1 MGGRPV
7 EIWVCA
13 NCRSVNKARAK
24 QCYNCRTPRDLA
36 AVDPNQM
43 EVTGHGKV
51 REVALP
57 PFRSSR
63 GRAVLASIGILV
75 VAGLQIVSV
84 LVATALL
91 GQLIGGAPLTAGQ
104 ARLATNLSIAGPV
117 VALLVLVVWAA
128 WLSRVVTEMPALG
141 LGYPPTSGLMAFVE
155 NFVPLL
161 NLLRVPAIVRDVVR
175 RLDPASRRGN
185 ALISAAWLGIFGGF
199 LLPRVGGFLNVF
211 GAGSLERRL
220 RNQLLL
226 EGVSTGLVVVGALF
240 LVVLIWWIETRIAR
254 HRTAQVAV
262 ASAATTA
269 PARTTAPVT
278 TPPAPVTAPPAPAA
292 APPSELRLVVRADAD
307 GRITAELGGEIE
319 TLTADELRATAEALG
334 APAVRPGSG
343 PGIGCVDRCRQA
355 RLRHPRGGRGAHDD
369 LGVATRA
376 IGPRRRPGVGLRSPH

>member
-57 PFRSSR
+57 PFRSSW

-84 LVATALL
+84 LIGTALL
-91 GQLIGGAPLTAGQ
+91 GQLIDGATLTAGQ
-104 ARLATNLSIAGPV
+104 ARLATNLSVAGPV
-117 VALLVLVVWAA
+117 IALLVLVAWAA

-141 LGYPPTSGLMAFVE
+141 LGYPPTSGMMAFVE
-155 NFVPLL
+155 NFVPIL

-199 LLPRVGGFLNVF
+199 LLPRVGVFLNVF

-226 EGVSTGLVVVGALF
+226 EGVSTGLVVVGAVF

-254 HRTAQVAV
+254 HRAAQVAA
-262 ASAATTA
+262 ASPATAA
-269 PARTTAPVT
+269 PARST
-278 TPPAPVTAPPAPAA
+278 APVTAPPAPAD

-307 GRITAELGGEIE
+307 GRITAELGGEME
-319 TLTADELRATAEALG
+319 TLTADELRATAEALARAGGSARVRAEG
-334 APAVRPGSG
+334 ADAST
-343 PGIGCVDRCRQA
+343 DAA
-355 RLRHPRGGRGAHDD
+355 RLAYDI
-369 LGVATRA
+369 LVAAGVPTTIEA
-376 IGPRRRPGVGLRSPH
+376 